1 MRAIQEVRGEGM
13 VLSETAPPPASHQGP
28 LLGALASDL
37 CISCERRQGK
47 LWDHGYLVCTT
58 CWNGGAW

>member
-1 MRAIQEVRGEGM
+1 MRVTDEVRGEGM

-28 LLGALASDL
+28 PLGTLASDL

-47 LWDHGYLVCTT
+47 LWDQGYLVCTQ
-58 CWNGGAW
+58 CYGGGAA